1 MRFRVLARVVAHD
14 GDERT
19 IKTDTFEHSEE
30 VEARRFYAE
39 VVKRMRGFHAYD
51 FQQAFLERE
60 RSNGTW
66 EMIDHLT
73 KEQIR

>member
-1 MRFRVLARVVAHD
+1 MRFRVLAKVVAHD
-14 GDERT
+14 GDEQT
-19 IKTDTFEHSEE
+19 IKTDAFEHSEE

-39 VVKRMRGFHAYD
+39 VVKRMRESHAYD
-51 FQQAFLERE
+51 FQQSFLERE
-60 RSNGTW
+60 RSDGTW